1 MRISL
6 AGAIHFALTILFAVQ
21 LAAQASP
28 PRGTPIVPAS
38 SPVVDNTAPNTVNVL
53 LLKSWGVTT
62 VWEDLKTNWSKY
74 GTRPL
79 SIDDSTYIASDFT
92 YQDLVNARAN
102 VLVLSDPTGGQKT
115 YSTAEIA
122 AVTKYARQGHP
133 VVGTY
138 AVFQCCGFD
147 NRGLAPIFGLSSTQ
161 TYDYV
166 SISNLFSETQPGRCL
181 FRGISGTSWQSA
193 GYPNSQVPTSGNWTG
208 NLDHAT
214 AVAESDSYVGVITT
228 YKTSQYTAVFI
239 SNFPEYYG
247 GTDDEQLLYNASTC
261 YVK

>member
-6 AGAIHFALTILFAVQ
+6 AGPIHFALAILFAVQ

-28 PRGTPIVPAS
+28 PRGTPIVPVG
-38 SPVVDNTAPNTVNVL
+38 SPVVDNPAPTVNVL

-74 GTRPL
+74 GTIPL
-79 SIDDSTYIASDFT
+79 SIDDSTYIDSDFT
-92 YQDLVNARAN
+92 YQDLVNAKAN
-102 VLVLSDPTGGQKT
+102 VLVLSDPSGGVRT

-138 AVFQCCGFD
+138 AVFQCCTVD
-147 NRGLAPIFGLSSTQ
+147 NRGLAPIFGFSSTQ

-166 SISNLFSETQPGRCL
+166 SISNLFDKVKPNPCL
-181 FRGISGTSWQSA
+181 FRGISGSSWQSN
-193 GYPNSQVPTSGNWTG
+193 GYPNSQVPTGGNWTG
-208 NLDHAT
+208 NLGHAT
-214 AVAESDSYVGVITT
+214 AIADSDSLVGVVTT
-228 YKTSQYTAVFI
+228 YTATGYTAVFI